1 MVEVEVDAV
10 GEELARMERSS
21 MDRHERS
28 VTPEV
33 SPFFFFFFFN
43 VNYGVF

>member
-33 SPFFFFFFFN
+33 SPFLVIFFN